1 MRLSR
6 KWAKIGRILFYT
18 GTAGW
23 IITAVLQ
30 LVYLNAAARAYPPI
44 PEPVWIDVLWIG
56 FFVWMDIGL
65 WIRLWHCR
73 CPHCGAWNVRVPSPW
88 KRGEVLHCPRCGNRL
103 EYDDT

>member
-30 LVYLNAAARAYPPI
+30 LVYLNAAVRAYPPI

-56 FFVWMDIGL
+56 FFVWMAIGL
-65 WIRLWHCR
+65 WIRL
-73 CPHCGAWNVRVPSPW
+73 
-88 KRGEVLHCPRCGNRL
+88 
-103 EYDDT
+103 

>member
-30 LVYLNAAARAYPPI
+30 LVYLNAAVRAYPPI

-56 FFVWMDIGL
+56 FFVWVAIGL
-65 WIRLWHCR
+65 PALRR
-73 CPHCGAWNVRVPSPW
+73 M
-88 KRGEVLHCPRCGNRL
+88 ECPRAVPMEAGRGAPL
-103 EYDDT
+103 PALRQQTGI